1 VSRVAVVAA
10 LLALAVLLWPRSRG
24 AGSDA
29 VAAVEVLTSEVAA
42 EVVAAVQAV
51 ATSDARAD
59 RRSATRRAWD
69 RRLRLRR
76 DRGPSADDEV
86 LELLDALGPAL
97 RAGLPPSDA
106 LRAVSS
112 ADAADPV
119 GLGSDLRTGPAPGP
133 TIGPPLLSAL
143 VRAADEGTDLSTVWR
158 REAEVRR
165 SSDLALVASAWS
177 LCERLGSPLA
187 ATVTTVSA
195 VVRDRRAV
203 RRRMDV
209 ALAGPRASMTV
220 LTALPAVGPLL
231 ALVMGVS
238 PADLYAS
245 AAGTASLA
253 AGLALLAFGR
263 WWGARLVR
271 GVGLEPNR
279 RER

>member
-1 VSRVAVVAA
+1 
-10 LLALAVLLWPRSRG
+10 
-24 AGSDA
+24 
-29 VAAVEVLTSEVAA
+29 
-42 EVVAAVQAV
+42 
-51 ATSDARAD
+51 
-59 RRSATRRAWD
+59 
-69 RRLRLRR
+69 
-76 DRGPSADDEV
+76 V

-112 ADAADPV
+112 PDSVAGGPDAGMDP
-119 GLGSDLRTGPAPGP
+119 GRDPAMDGTLGPGMGATVGP
-133 TIGPPLLSAL
+133 TVGPPLLSAL
-143 VRAADEGTDLSTVWR
+143 VRAADEGTDLSAVWR

-187 ATVTTVSA
+187 ATVTTVGA

-245 AAGTASLA
+245 RAGTVSLA
-253 AGLALLAFGR
+253 VGLALLALGR

-271 GVGLEPNR
+271 SVGLEPSGR
-279 RER
+279 SA